1 MVKAPPDRIEIVKR
15 LQGLLLPNE
24 TWSVSKQ
31 ILGQHQ
37 HPYTPHQ
44 PSCYWKHQRDISNT
58 IKKASTLSS
67 SQDSFDT
74 FEAFVNENKM

>member
-1 MVKAPPDRIEIVKR
+1 MVKPPPDRIEIVKR

-37 HPYTPHQ
+37 HPYTPTNPHVIGNIREIVKMHFQ
-44 PSCYWKHQRDISNT
+44 HYQESI
-58 IKKASTLSS
+58 
-67 SQDSFDT
+67 DT
-74 FEAFVNENKM
+74 F